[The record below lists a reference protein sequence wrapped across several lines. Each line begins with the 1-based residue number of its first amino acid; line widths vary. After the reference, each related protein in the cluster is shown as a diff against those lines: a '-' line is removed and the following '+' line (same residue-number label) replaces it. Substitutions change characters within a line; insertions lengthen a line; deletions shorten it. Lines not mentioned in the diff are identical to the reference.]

1 MVISGM
7 LDLLTR
13 HFNLEELRTLC
24 FELDIPFDELGG
36 QGVRGVAR
44 ELLLYVQRRDRLPE
58 LLATLRVERPSVA
71 WPDATG
77 LPSMMAAT
85 TDDPTPT
92 VFHVSGDTIQTGNI
106 TDSVV
111 ALGQGAS
118 VVSGKSPRPK
128 KHKDDAP

>member
-1 MVISGM
+1 M

-24 FELDIPFDELGG
+24 FELGISFDELGG

-58 LLATLRVERPSVA
+58 LLTTLRVERPSVA

-92 VFHVSGDTIQTGNI
+92 VSHVSRDSIQTGNI

-118 VVSGKSPRPK
+118 VVIGQPPRPK

>member
-1 MVISGM
+1 M

-24 FELDIPFDELGG
+24 FELGIPFDELGG
-36 QGVRGVAR
+36 QGLRGVAR
-44 ELLLYVQRRDRLPE
+44 ELLLYVQHRDQLPE
-58 LLATLRVERPSVA
+58 LLAALTVERPSVA

-77 LPSMMAAT
+77 LPSTMAAT
-85 TDDPTPT
+85 TDDPTAAVP
-92 VFHVSGDTIQTGNI
+92 HVGRDNIQVGNI
-106 TDSVV
+106 SDSAV

-118 VVSGKSPRPK
+118 VVIGKPPRQK

>member
-1 MVISGM
+1 M

-24 FELDIPFDELGG
+24 FELGVPFDELGG

-58 LLATLRVERPSVA
+58 LLAALRVERPSVA
-71 WPDATG
+71 WPG
-77 LPSMMAAT
+77 AAELV
-85 TDDPTPT
+85 PTIAGTADQPPA
-92 VFHVSGDTIQTGNI
+92 VVPDVGRDNIQGGNI
-106 TDSVV
+106 INSAA

-118 VVSGKSPRPK
+118 VIIGKPPRRK

>member
-1 MVISGM
+1 M

-24 FELDIPFDELGG
+24 FELGIPFDELGG
-36 QGVRGVAR
+36 QGLRGVSR

-58 LLATLRVERPSVA
+58 LLTALTVERPSVA

-77 LPSMMAAT
+77 LPSTMAAT
-85 TDDPTPT
+85 TDDPTAAA
-92 VFHVSGDTIQTGNI
+92 HVGRDSIQVGNI
-106 TDSVV
+106 SDSAV

-118 VVSGKSPRPK
+118 VVIGKPPRPK
-128 KHKDDAP
+128 KYKDDAP

>member
-1 MVISGM
+1 M

-24 FELDIPFDELGG
+24 FELGIPFDELGG
-36 QGVRGVAR
+36 QGLRGVAR

-58 LLATLRVERPSVA
+58 LLTALTVERPSVA

-77 LPSMMAAT
+77 LPSTMAAT
-85 TDDPTPT
+85 TDDPTAAA
-92 VFHVSGDTIQTGNI
+92 HVGRDSIQVGNI
-106 TDSVV
+106 SDSAV

-118 VVSGKSPRPK
+118 VVIGKPPRPK
-128 KHKDDAP
+128 KYKDDAP